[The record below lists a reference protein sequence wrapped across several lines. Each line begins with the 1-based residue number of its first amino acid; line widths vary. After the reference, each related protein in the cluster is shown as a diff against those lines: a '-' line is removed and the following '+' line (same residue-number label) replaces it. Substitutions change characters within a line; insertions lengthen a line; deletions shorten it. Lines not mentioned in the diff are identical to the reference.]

1 MQRRSNAAVFMK
13 WATKHRVGDT
23 GFSYLEIF
31 VALLILSVGAL
42 GLAAVQLSSL
52 AAKAPFS
59 FSNARTATELAQE
72 AIDRLFRIPWGE
84 LRSSHPDGFQA
95 GADGVSPAF
104 SRLAA
109 SAGDSVTVQGAT
121 FYRVWQV
128 TPDSEI
134 ASLKTITV
142 WCCWRPG
149 KSSWRQAV
157 LVTQRADAG
166 Y

>member
-1 MQRRSNAAVFMK
+1 MDARRGIAK
-13 WATKHRVGDT
+13 G

-42 GLAAVQLSSL
+42 GLAMVQLT
-52 AAKAPFS
+52 AVTAKSPFS
-59 FSNARTATELAQE
+59 PSKARTATDLAQE
-72 AIDRLFRIPWGE
+72 AIDRLLLVPWGE

-95 GADGVSPAF
+95 GTEGVSPAF

-109 SAGDSVTVQGAT
+109 SSGDSVNVQGTT

-128 TPDSEI
+128 AQDPEI
-134 ASLKTITV
+134 PNLKTITV
-142 WCCWRPG
+142 WCCWRSG
-149 KSSWRQAV
+149 MNSWRQAT

-166 Y
+166 S